1 MDRILIFTGKGGV
14 GKTSIAAAHA
24 VKSAREGKR
33 TLLFSADM
41 AHNLSDLFGKRI
53 GREETRIAP
62 ELYALEADPE
72 YMMEHE
78 YQDMVRA
85 VENLLGSEGLGMNGG
100 KELFSIT
107 GLPGMGELFSLLKI
121 LDLYE
126 TGAYDRLIIDCA
138 PTGETLALLKFPELL
153 CWYMEK
159 FFPIGKAAMRVLSP
173 LSRVFLK
180 IELPDRDAMTDI
192 ERLYMRLV
200 KLQNLLKNDAVTTVR
215 IVAIPEKMVVE
226 ETRRNYM
233 YLNLYGYYVD
243 GVYFNRVLPDAVD
256 NRFFAGWQEQQRKY
270 LAELEDVFREVPAVR
285 IPWYEAEPC
294 GMEALERICGEALE
308 GRPVFEV
315 QKHRG
320 GETYEKNEYGY
331 VLKLFV
337 PCASREDLE
346 LYQSGGNLILKAGNF
361 KRNMALPDTLRNCEI
376 TGAKQEGDVLLIR
389 FGTGNSEKIN

>member
-138 PTGETLALLKFPELL
+138 PTGE
-153 CWYMEK
+153 
-159 FFPIGKAAMRVLSP
+159 
-173 LSRVFLK
+173 
-180 IELPDRDAMTDI
+180 DR
-192 ERLYMRLV
+192 
-200 KLQNLLKNDAVTTVR
+200 KS
-215 IVAIPEKMVVE
+215 VV
-226 ETRRNYM
+226 
-233 YLNLYGYYVD
+233 
-243 GVYFNRVLPDAVD
+243 
-256 NRFFAGWQEQQRKY
+256 
-270 LAELEDVFREVPAVR
+270 
-285 IPWYEAEPC
+285 
-294 GMEALERICGEALE
+294 
-308 GRPVFEV
+308 
-315 QKHRG
+315 
-320 GETYEKNEYGY
+320 
-331 VLKLFV
+331 
-337 PCASREDLE
+337 
-346 LYQSGGNLILKAGNF
+346 
-361 KRNMALPDTLRNCEI
+361 
-376 TGAKQEGDVLLIR
+376 
-389 FGTGNSEKIN
+389 